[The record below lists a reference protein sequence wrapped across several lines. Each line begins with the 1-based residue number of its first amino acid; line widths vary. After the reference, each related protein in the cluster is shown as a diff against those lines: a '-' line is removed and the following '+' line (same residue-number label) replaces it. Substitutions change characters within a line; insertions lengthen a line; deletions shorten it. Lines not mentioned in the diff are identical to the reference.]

1 MCETG
6 FAAQGQDV
14 TGTGQFHRKPVAAL
28 TGQVKLKQNLQ
39 ASPISLRRL
48 TVYTLDRSNSFDH
61 VEDNLKMSP
70 GKSAIMSAV
79 GVALMGYLIFSASE
93 SPSPALATLQYILLA
108 AGLVGLIGSLAK
120 IGRRPEA

>member
-1 MCETG
+1 
-6 FAAQGQDV
+6 
-14 TGTGQFHRKPVAAL
+14 
-28 TGQVKLKQNLQ
+28 
-39 ASPISLRRL
+39 
-48 TVYTLDRSNSFDH
+48 
-61 VEDNLKMSP
+61 MSP